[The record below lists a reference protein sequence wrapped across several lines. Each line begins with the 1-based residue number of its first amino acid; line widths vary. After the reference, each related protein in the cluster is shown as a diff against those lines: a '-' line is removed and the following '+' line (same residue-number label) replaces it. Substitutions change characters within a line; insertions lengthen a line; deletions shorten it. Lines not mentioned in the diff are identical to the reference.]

1 MSGIA
6 PNYNRINEWPLQ
18 FLRTGHYYRSY
29 GYLRERTADGNWWS
43 VTADSATHGRRLATY
58 AGFVRAQT
66 NYWRGTG
73 FALRCGEY
81 KNGYVIQG

>member
-1 MSGIA
+1 MKLCFMPSGLF
-6 PNYNRINEWPLQ
+6 NSWPLQ
-18 FLRTGHYYRSY
+18 FLRTGYYDRSY

-73 FALRCGEY
+73 FALRGVAQIRY
-81 KNGYVIQG
+81 FGKDI

>member
-18 FLRTGHYYRSY
+18 FLRTGNYRRSY
-29 GYLRERTADGNWWS
+29 GHLASLTAGGDWWS
-43 VTADSATHGRRLATY
+43 STAGSAPYGRFLDTWTDTIYAQYYHFRGHGL
-58 AGFVRAQT
+58 
-66 NYWRGTG
+66 
-73 FALRCGEY
+73 ALRCGEY